1 MAIDTEKLLT
11 ILTAAQN
18 PAFKKL
24 LEERTKKEEE
34 KAKLD
39 AELTALDEK
48 IATSI
53 PPELLTLL
61 SSVTKPSD
69 GPKTRKRKV
78 KDEEPVAEPM
88 QEKAPEISE
97 PVAAESKA

>member
-24 LEERTKKEEE
+24 LEERAKKQEE
-34 KAKLD
+34 KARID

-53 PPELLTLL
+53 PPDLLALL
-61 SSVTKPSD
+61 SPLTKSSEA
-69 GPKTRKRKV
+69 PKSRKRKS
-78 KDEEPVAEPM
+78 KEEEPVAEPIE
-88 QEKAPEISE
+88 EKAVEADE
-97 PVAAESKA
+97 AVEAKV